1 MAASQVLTANPWD
14 KFLVKGCWREIS
26 CAVAKGKFL
35 AWVFTSECTLYLLL
49 REGHEEFDLKDH
61 HTSRY
66 HLPCKQK

>member
-14 KFLVKGCWREIS
+14 KFLVKGCWEIS
-26 CAVAKGKFL
+26 CAKGEFL
-35 AWVFTSECTLYLLL
+35 AQVFNSDCTLYLLL

>member
-1 MAASQVLTANPWD
+1 MAARWVLTANLWD
-14 KFLVKGCWREIS
+14 KFLVKGCWEIP
-26 CAVAKGKFL
+26 CAVAKGGFL
-35 AWVFTSECTLYLLL
+35 AWVFTSDCTLYLLL